1 MNLQDKSTI
10 EVELKFRA
18 DDMPSLRS
26 RLESLGASPGPVEA
40 HQDLYFRHP
49 CRDFVKTR
57 EALRVRR
64 VQVTR
69 EVEGGEFETV
79 NETRVTYK
87 GPLLPGGIKA
97 RKELEWDLQPSDPD
111 GQHLEELLVS
121 LGFEPV
127 TTVKKIRHSLLL
139 MREGREVT
147 IAMDDVEDVGSYVEI
162 EVIALGE
169 SKVALARDTVCK
181 LATELNLVEPETR
194 SYLSLLLAKR

>member
-18 DDMPSLRS
+18 DDLPSLRS
-26 RLESLGASPGPVEA
+26 RLESLGASPGPVET

-69 EVEGGEFETV
+69 VDEGGQFETV

-87 GPLLPGGIKA
+87 GALLPGGIKA

-111 GQHLEELLVS
+111 GQHLQELLVS

-169 SKVALARDTVCK
+169 SEVASSRDTVCK
-181 LATELNLVEPETR
+181 LATELNLVEPESR